1 MNLVDGGTALAM
13 VSSDLMMVRGFSG
26 ELKLL
31 LSA

>member
-13 VSSDLMMVRGFSG
+13 VSSDLTMVHEFSG

-31 LSA
+31 LSV